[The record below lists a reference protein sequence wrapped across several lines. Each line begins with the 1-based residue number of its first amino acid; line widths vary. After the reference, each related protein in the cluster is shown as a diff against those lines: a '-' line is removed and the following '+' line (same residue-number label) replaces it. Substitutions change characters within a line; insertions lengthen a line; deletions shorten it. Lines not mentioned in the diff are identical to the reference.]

1 MCWLWIKVIYLEGGI
16 ISLSKSVKN
25 TVNHFRMMFLCSV
38 LGTVLIASQTISL
51 EHRKSAGES
60 HVFATFGQGIW
71 VSEKSTEN
79 WMEIQSV
86 WTHTWA
92 TGHHTLET
100 CMWSIYWPPQPLEA
114 RNRVVSPGGGLGSLP
129 KQGLP
134 PETAWC
140 YFPPPTPTILSL
152 CTDLLN
158 NHWISRTGSGNQR
171 AFISSI
177 YCLDPKDAANPGW
190 SQMGNNIFL
199 RKA

>member
-1 MCWLWIKVIYLEGGI
+1 MAIVWSWFLWHVFSKVFFGLWQCMYCLWCKSLCSIISTYWGLMCWLWIKVIYLEGGI

-25 TVNHFRMMFLCSV
+25 TVNHFHMMFLCSV
-38 LGTVLIASQTISL
+38 LGTVLVASQTISL

-114 RNRVVSPGGGLGSLP
+114 RSRVVSPGGGLGSLP

-140 YFPPPTPTILSL
+140 
-152 CTDLLN
+152 
-158 NHWISRTGSGNQR
+158 
-171 AFISSI
+171 
-177 YCLDPKDAANPGW
+177 
-190 SQMGNNIFL
+190 
-199 RKA
+199 

>member
-1 MCWLWIKVIYLEGGI
+1 M
-16 ISLSKSVKN
+16 
-25 TVNHFRMMFLCSV
+25 
-38 LGTVLIASQTISL
+38 LIASQTISL

-140 YFPPPTPTILSL
+140 YFPPPPPQFYLCVQICSTITEFLGQVQVTKEPLSVVYIVS
-152 CTDLLN
+152 T
-158 NHWISRTGSGNQR
+158 QR
-171 AFISSI
+171 MLQTQAGAKWEITSF
-177 YCLDPKDAANPGW
+177 LGRLRNPHP
-190 SQMGNNIFL
+190 II
-199 RKA
+199 